1 MAFFRH
7 CTLSVA
13 GNTFLAKS
21 RKMISKGSILPSI
34 LGVEEELIAREK
46 EDMNRAKEIIQK
58 AELEAE
64 RLVEDAATE
73 IHIIENRE
81 REKLLN
87 AVDARV
93 EELREREERKLA
105 DLEKSIRSRR
115 VKALDYILNSVL
127 PHREEGFPG

>member
-1 MAFFRH
+1 MALFRH

-13 GNTFLAKS
+13 GNNFLAKS

-58 AELEAE
+58 AEFEAE

-93 EELREREERKLA
+93 EELRESEERKLA